1 MLRVLDLFSGIGGF
15 SLGLER
21 AGMKTVAFCEIDPY
35 CQAVLKKLWP
45 RVPVFND
52 VRTLC
57 RRVWMNEPED
67 DEDNFVECTIH
78 RGQDFG
84 DCECIGTDQF
94 TDTIGGVDLVC
105 GGFPCQDISLIG
117 RRAGLAGADS
127 GLWFEQLRIINELEP
142 RWVIIENVAALVDG
156 GLAEVLRGL
165 DGAGFDAAWFVI
177 PASAVGAPH
186 KRERLWIIANARGA
200 GLEGHAGHGKGH
212 ALAAALRPAAS
223 ADLLSGKDTAAW
235 WQSEPGIR
243 RVVDGVPAFVDRITC
258 LGNAVV
264 PQIPEMIGRAIA
276 LAEAQT

>member
-21 AGMKTVAFCEIDPY
+21 AGMTTVAFCEIDPY
-35 CQAVLKKLWP
+35 CQGVLKKHWP

-57 RRVWMNEPED
+57 R
-67 DEDNFVECTIH
+67 
-78 RGQDFG
+78 
-84 DCECIGTDQF
+84 DQF

-156 GLAEVLRGL
+156 GLVEVLRGL
-165 DGAGFDAAWFVI
+165 DGAGFDAAWFII

-186 KRERLWIIANARGA
+186 RRERLWIIANARSA
-200 GLEGHAGHGKGH
+200 GLQGHAGDGKKI
-212 ALAAALRPAAS
+212 ALGTTTFRSAAS